1 MALTVTEI
9 QQLYTAYLSR
19 PADRAGV
26 DYWQEQNVTAAEL
39 RANLANDN
47 QPEYVELYGDRTRA
61 ELVEAIYQNMFG
73 RAADEAGLDYWVNGE
88 GAAVPASELQ
98 QLFIEAASA
107 ADRITF
113 NDRVEA
119 DEAQIPPPVDNG
131 DGGVEG
137 ETYVLT
143 DGRDNLVGTEN
154 DDTFIGDAGQNQNG
168 AVANAF
174 ATGDRIDGGAGRDKI
189 EATLL
194 NDSQTDTFDATLSIN
209 ARTVNVEEVYL
220 SVLDENVVVDGGR
233 MDAVEQFWSD
243 DSDASLVLEDIRLG
257 TGQSITKDITFGMRD
272 VDQQSG
278 LSAAFES
285 QSLTREAANQVNS
298 SLLVRI
304 ADVSTETP
312 ATPLANVD
320 LNLSFDLG
328 VETVTL
334 EGVRS
339 TDGTYAGLVEA
350 LRNELEEAG
359 YSDVNVNLSTPYSQ
373 VTVAGNTVTLPFT
386 AQEILITDPAGNE
399 FSNVNFT
406 QAAIE
411 PVADGFLVAGNAQPQ
426 DPASTSNVIETNLVL
441 DNAGRGSTAGDAVI
455 GGMSNSNTVI
465 EKLNLIVDRNSKIAD
480 LGTATGMEGVGMDAS
495 GNYQGDIIAFNDIV
509 VTSTGANGDLVIG
522 NVGNV
527 QNFDATAFEGENL
540 SVTGLA
546 GVGNTN
552 TDVDANADD
561 EAYAYNTG
569 DSNDTLNITYSHDK
583 ATEFADYSLS
593 INTGNGNDDVTLTS
607 VSTGTNNLP
616 DQQDLTN
623 VTINTGAGDDVIRT
637 PGEGAV
643 LISAGAGNDTVYT
656 DNAGVQSVV
665 DVGDVKAHWVFNSQN
680 DNIND
685 LRGFA
690 AADQELGFLPRG
702 TLTVTYSGATTAG
715 GGVTAAAAAGLT
727 NGFEV
732 AVDID
737 AGDDMVLTRAEY
749 NAAIKQAINEDAV
762 LSKLLVAT
770 DGPNNTL
777 VIESLIDGEFAA
789 DDLDF
794 TVASVDISDLSVV
807 NQSEQNQIAAKYQEF
822 VQDSDAT
829 IADAQTANAD
839 TVNAANGVTLSQA
852 TNGTDAIVGSAS
864 GNDNT
869 GTVIDAGAGD
879 DVVVLSTNAVS
890 NETVEFNGSFGKV
903 TIVNFEDDSLT
914 TGLDTL
920 DFTSYLATEERTST
934 STSGVSQERIDTTVS
949 ADATLSANEILVVDF
964 AFDNTQNSGQNTF
977 EALTGAQLLAALNG
991 DGDYGNL
998 VGGTAASDNAAANFG
1013 NAVGNIVGG
1022 TQQHLVMVQNA
1033 ANEGEYKV
1041 FQLTSVSDAGTNV
1054 DGGDFAS
1061 ATLVGTVD
1069 FGAAVDFTTVG
1080 IA

>member
-9 QQLYTAYLSR
+9 QQLYTAYLGR

-107 ADRITF
+107 EDRINF

-119 DEAQIPPPVDNG
+119 DEAQIPPAEGEGNE
-131 DGGVEG
+131 GVEG
-137 ETYVLT
+137 ETYILT

-154 DDTFIGDAGQNQNG
+154 DDTFIGDVGQNQNG

-189 EATLL
+189 EATLI
-194 NDSQTDTFDATLSIN
+194 NDNQVDGDDANISIN

-328 VETVTL
+328 GETVTL

-359 YSDVNVNLSTPYSQ
+359 YEDVNVNLSTPYSQ

-441 DNAGRGSTAGDAVI
+441 DNAGRASTAGDAVI

-583 ATEFADYSLS
+583 AAEFADYSLS

-607 VSTGTNNLP
+607 VDTGANNLG
-616 DQQDLTN
+616 DQQELTN
-623 VTINTGAGDDVIRT
+623 VAINTGAGDDVIRT
-637 PGEGAV
+637 PGQGAV
-643 LISAGAGNDTVYT
+643 SISAGAGNDTIYT
-656 DNAGVQSVV
+656 DNTGVQTTAI
-665 DVGDVKAHWVFNSQN
+665 GDVKAHWVFNNQSGVDAN
-680 DNIND
+680 NILN
-685 LRGFA
+685 LRGESN
-690 AADQELGFLPRG
+690 QELGFMPRG
-702 TLTVTYSGATTAG
+702 TLTVTYSGATAG
-715 GGVTAAAAAGLT
+715 GGVTAAAAARLT

-732 AVDID
+732 EVDID
-737 AGDDMVLTRAEY
+737 AGDDMVLSRAEY

-794 TVASVDISDLSVV
+794 AVTATDLTTLT
-807 NQSEQNQIAAKYQEF
+807 NTTEQNQILTKYQEF
-822 VQDSDAT
+822 VQDSTAV
-829 IADAQTANAD
+829 IADAQSANAGTVT
-839 TVNAANGVTLSQA
+839 TVNGLVLNLADDGST
-852 TNGTDAIVGSAS
+852 TTPIVGAAS

-879 DVVVLSTNAVS
+879 DVIVLSTNADS
-890 NETVEFNGSFGKV
+890 NETVEFNDSFGKV
-903 TIVNFEDDSLT
+903 TIVNFDDSAG
-914 TGLDTL
+914 TGTDQL
-920 DFTSYLATEERTST
+920 DFTSYLTTQTSA
-934 STSGVSQERIDTTVS
+934 SSSDESATTVATTS
-949 ADATLSANEILVVDF
+949 NEVVATAATTLAANSVTEITGFDSDAVNGETWD
-964 AFDNTQNSGQNTF
+964 
-977 EALTGAQLLAALNG
+977 ALNATNLLAAIQDSNAAG
-991 DGDYGNL
+991 YGNL
-998 VGGTAASDNAAANFG
+998 ADIDPSAALANL
-1013 NAVGNIVGG
+1013 VGNTRSHILAIENDG
-1022 TQQHLVMVQNA
+1022 
-1033 ANEGEYKV
+1033 NEGEYKFFNV
-1041 FQLTSVSDAGTNV
+1041 ISSDDGTNV
-1054 DGGDFAS
+1054 EFTS
-1061 ATLVGTVD
+1061 ATLIGTVD
-1069 FGAAVDFTTVG
+1069 FGANVDFTTNDILVG
-1080 IA
+1080 